1 MSSSVTPRTNIAG
14 SRDSA
19 HGPGI
24 VRARYKRPFDLAV
37 IALAGVAL
45 APLWLLIC
53 VAIALA
59 IRQEDGGRIL
69 YVQTRLGLAGRPFEM
84 LKFRTMVEQ
93 AEIATGP
100 IWAADNDTRVT
111 RVGRILRPLHLDE
124 IPQILNIVKGDMSL
138 VGPRPERPKL
148 AYRLSRELPEFGG
161 RLCVRPGIAGLA
173 QARQSY
179 HATARQKYRYDSFY
193 IAKMN
198 PLLDL
203 KLLAAC
209 VLVAIRKCPLPR
221 WRRSGSAV
229 SQTGPEPGP
238 VAADQS
244 DRGESDQA
252 GFVPLARPGNERP

>member
-1 MSSSVTPRTNIAG
+1 MNSSVSGTFVAG
-14 SRDSA
+14 GSGS
-19 HGPGI
+19 

-37 IALAGVAL
+37 IALAGVVL
-45 APLWLLIC
+45 APLWLLLC

-59 IRQEDGGRIL
+59 ILREDGGRVL
-69 YVQTRLGLAGRPFEM
+69 YGQTRLGLGGRPFEM
-84 LKFRTMVEQ
+84 LKFRTMVEE

-100 IWAADNDTRVT
+100 VLAADNDTRVT

-138 VGPRPERPKL
+138 VGPRPERPKI
-148 AYRLSRELPEFGG
+148 ARRLSRKLPEFGS
-161 RLCVRPGIAGLA
+161 RLRVRPGIAGLA

-229 SQTGPEPGP
+229 SQTGPEPDP
-238 VAADQS
+238 AAS
-244 DRGESDQA
+244 DRSGKGESDQSR
-252 GFVPLARPGNERP
+252 FVSLARPGNERP